1 MPENPCKI
9 IAIAGGSGSG
19 KTTLANKI
27 KELFGEESCKIISQD
42 NYYLDQSEKFDHDG
56 GTLNFDHPD
65 MLEFSLLA
73 THLNRLKQKKSVKI
87 PLYDFSTH
95 SRKIETKKINPSK
108 IILVDGILILNSK
121 ELMNLFDLKIFIDV
135 PDKIRFERRMNRDIN
150 ERGRTPEG
158 ILNQWENQVLPMH
171 KKFVESSTHFAN
183 IILSGEGE
191 FEEYAKNIVTKIN
204 NL

>member
-1 MPENPCKI
+1 MPENSCKI

-27 KELFGEESCKIISQD
+27 VELYGEENCNIISQD
-42 NYYLDQSEKFDHDG
+42 NYYLDLSEKFDHDG
-56 GTLNFDHPD
+56 GSLNFDHPE

-95 SRKIETKKINPSK
+95 SRKRETKEIKPSK

-121 ELMNLFDLKIFIDV
+121 ELINLFDLKIFIDLSEN
-135 PDKIRFERRMNRDIN
+135 IRFERRMNRDIN
-150 ERGRTPEG
+150 ERDRSPEG
-158 ILNQWENQVLPMH
+158 VLNQWENQVLPMH
-171 KKFVESSTHFAN
+171 KKFVETSTHFAN

-191 FEEYAKNIVTKIN
+191 FEDYAKDIITKIN
-204 NL
+204 DL